1 MMLIRGLQFYF
12 KVLIV
17 MCFGFS
23 STLANESNT
32 NPLQGTWEWVNI
44 KNSCVEI
51 YIFGIE
57 QSGHISSG
65 EETSIAHYEI
75 ADKPTDNGFYK
86 VKLSIVKDNGGK
98 DCGESVEDNTGDVYN
113 KFVMFHPSGNQ
124 YVSCDSEDIKDCVG
138 PFKRIQ

>member
-12 KVLIV
+12 KVLVV
-17 MCFGFS
+17 MCFGLS
-23 STLANESNT
+23 STHANESKT

-51 YIFGIE
+51 YIFGVE
-57 QSGHISSG
+57 QSGHITSG
-65 EETSIAHYEI
+65 EETSIARYEI
-75 ADKPTDNGFYK
+75 ADKPTEHGFYK

-98 DCGESVEDNTGDVYN
+98 DCGESYEDNTGDVYN

>member
-1 MMLIRGLQFYF
+1 MLHRYILVSIQVACLLTAYA
-12 KVLIV
+12 
-17 MCFGFS
+17 S
-23 STLANESNT
+23 SAVAAELKT

-44 KNSCVEI
+44 KNGCVEI
-51 YIFGIE
+51 YIFGVE
-57 QSGHISSG
+57 QSGHITSG
-65 EETSIAHYEI
+65 EETSIARYEI

-98 DCGESVEDNTGDVYN
+98 DCGESYEDNTGDVYN

-138 PFKRIQ
+138 PIKRIQ

>member
-1 MMLIRGLQFYF
+1 MMLFRGLH
-12 KVLIV
+12 V
-17 MCFGFS
+17 CFIAFLAIGSGIS
-23 STLANESNT
+23 SAIANESNT

-57 QSGHISSG
+57 QSGHITSG
-65 EETSIAHYEI
+65 EETSIARYEI

-98 DCGESVEDNTGDVYN
+98 DCGESYEDNTGDVYN
-113 KFVMFHPSGNQ
+113 KFVIFHPSGNQ

>member
-1 MMLIRGLQFYF
+1 MLHRYILVSIQVACLLTAYACSAVAAEL
-12 KVLIV
+12 K
-17 MCFGFS
+17 
-23 STLANESNT
+23 T

-51 YIFGIE
+51 YIFGVE
-57 QSGHISSG
+57 QSGHITSG
-65 EETSIAHYEI
+65 EETSIARYEI

-98 DCGESVEDNTGDVYN
+98 DCGESYEDNTGDVYN